1 MWRRKRQRLSCGEPG
16 GECDFRAAREMVHHS
31 LDGKVFRVRRLVC
44 ALCGKRVM
52 AAEGGASFAP
62 PAWQDDGAVEANF

>member
-1 MWRRKRQRLSCGEPG
+1 MWRRKRPSCGEAG
-16 GECDFRAAREMVHHS
+16 GKCDFRAAREMVHNS

-44 ALCGKRVM
+44 ALCGKRAM

-62 PAWQDDGAVEANF
+62 PPWQEDAAVESNF